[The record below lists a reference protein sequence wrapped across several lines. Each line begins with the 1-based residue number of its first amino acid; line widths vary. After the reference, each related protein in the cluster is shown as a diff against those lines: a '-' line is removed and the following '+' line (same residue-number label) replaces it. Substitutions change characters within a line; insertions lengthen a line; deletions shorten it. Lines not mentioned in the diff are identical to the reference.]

1 MTRQEE
7 QINAFLV
14 NVFNDVLRLE
24 EENLRCLG
32 GKRLSVSEMHVLEAV
47 QQQGE
52 ADVTMRQLAA
62 GLGVTAS
69 TLTIAVKTL
78 ERKGYLVRLRPL
90 PDKRRGGGTADR
102 ARAAGAG
109 SPRPVPRSAG
119 ASGKH
124 PADRPGTGRFVP
136 GAGPAARLL
145 YRAFRRNRAVRPGTS
160 KLTRAR
166 GPARTKRNLRGE
178 RDL

>member
-90 PDKRRGGGTADR
+90 PDKRR
-102 ARAAGAG
+102 
-109 SPRPVPRSAG
+109 
-119 ASGKH
+119 KH

-145 YRAFRRNRAVRPGTS
+145 YRAFRRNRAARPETS

>member
-14 NVFNDVLRLE
+14 EVFNDVLRLE
-24 EENLRCLG
+24 EEHLRGLG

-47 QQQGE
+47 QQRGG
-52 ADVTMRQLAA
+52 ADISMRQLAA

-90 PDKRRGGGTADR
+90 PDQRRVVVQLTEPAQR
-102 ARAAGAG
+102 ALQAHA
-109 SPRPVPRSAG
+109 
-119 ASGKH
+119 
-124 PADRPGTGRFVP
+124 RFHQALVQQVS
-136 GAGPAARLL
+136 ARLTGAEL
-145 YRAFRRNRAVRPGTS
+145 DALCQALAQLHGFFTELSREGGRPAFPQTGT
-160 KLTRAR
+160 
-166 GPARTKRNLRGE
+166 
-178 RDL
+178 

>member
-24 EENLRCLG
+24 EENLRCLE

-90 PDKRRGGGTADR
+90 PDKRRVVVQLTEPALR
-102 ARAAGAG
+102 ALEAHARFHEALVHQV
-109 SPRPVPRSAG
+109 STRL
-119 ASGKH
+119 
-124 PADRPGTGRFVP
+124 TGP
-136 GAGPAARLL
+136 ELDALCQALARLHGFFTEL
-145 YRAFRRNRAVRPGTS
+145 SSETGQPGPKQAS
-160 KLTRAR
+160 
-166 GPARTKRNLRGE
+166 
-178 RDL
+178 